1 MWDASDDLIS
11 MMTGAAHRKTMT
23 VRYGIH
29 RSPFGLCLLAL
40 APQGICALRFV
51 QGAGR
56 TIAVAALRARWP
68 TARLEH
74 RPGAT
79 KRLLRRVFGRGQRR
93 RLIPVRLHGT
103 PFQLDVWNALAAIP
117 FGETRSYAEIARA
130 VGKPK
135 AFRAVGLANGANPL
149 PIVIPCHRVIAS
161 GGKLG
166 GYGGG
171 LDAKRRLL
179 ALEKSSLGGLTAG

>member
-1 MWDASDDLIS
+1 MASSIATSSLESPIGVLRLAVTSAGLIRIDLPHAGGGGFS
-11 MMTGAAHRKTMT
+11 GWLKRAFPEAARVEWLPTLDKA
-23 VRYGIH
+23 RQELEEY
-29 RSPFGLCLLAL
+29 FG
-40 APQGICALRFV
+40 G
-51 QGAGR
+51 
-56 TIAVAALRARWP
+56 
-68 TARLEH
+68 
-74 RPGAT
+74 
-79 KRLLRRVFGRGQRR
+79 RR
-93 RLIPVRLHGT
+93 REFTVPTELHGT

-117 FGETRSYAEIARA
+117 FGETRSYADIARA

-179 ALEKSSLGGLTAG
+179 AFEKSGLGGLTAG